1 MANIP
6 QDDRRRRTCF
16 TMEEHRERAFLS
28 PEYRRRRREIE
39 AETRRYLAR
48 FRGEGLRTG
57 VVRIPV
63 VVHVVW
69 NTAAQNVSDAQIQS
83 QIDVLNRDFRR
94 TNTDAGNVP
103 SYFASV
109 AADTR
114 IEFALAVRDPNC
126 GVTNGIT
133 RTNTA
138 TTGFTRATRNN
149 VKSAATG
156 GADPW
161 PSARYLNMWVANF
174 TDGLLG
180 FATFPGGPAN
190 LDGFVVDTEAFGTI
204 GTAQAPFNLGR
215 TATHEIGHWF
225 NLLHIWGDDTAQ
237 STNACSPTSATT
249 RQPGRRDLW
258 QPTASASPAATAPT
272 ATCT

>member
-1 MANIP
+1 MARIP
-6 QDDRRRRTCF
+6 RNDEGGESRRRTCF

-94 TNTDAGNVP
+94 TNTDAGSVP

-138 TTGFTRATRNN
+138 TAGFTKATRNN
-149 VKSAATG
+149 VKSATTG

-174 TDGLLG
+174 TDSLLG

-190 LDGFVVDTEAFGTI
+190 LDGFVVDTQAFGTT

-225 NLLHIWGDDTAQ
+225 M
-237 STNACSPTSATT
+237 C
-249 RQPGRRDLW
+249 GRPLW
-258 QPTASASPAATAPT
+258 QGLSVLCADRLLSCVRPVCAAFSPLLALMEIRRRVP
-272 ATCT
+272 